1 MSDAIAN
8 PLRNP
13 LSLLFLAALV
23 LITIAGYLLVPTGLD
38 LPVRWG
44 LDGSVTATM
53 PRNWALGQMPI
64 ATAIIWGIF
73 YLIATS
79 GTAMRR
85 RSTALVLKWGLPI
98 VTALFALAELVIV
111 LTGLGI
117 WVPYFQPT

>member
-1 MSDAIAN
+1 MIPH
-8 PLRNP
+8 PLRQP
-13 LSLLFLAALV
+13 LNLALLAI
-23 LITIAGYLLVPTGLD
+23 LIVVTIAGYLLVPAGLD

-53 PRNWALGQMPI
+53 PRNWALAQMPI
-64 ATAIIWGIF
+64 AAAIIWGIF

-85 RSTALVLKWGLPI
+85 RSTAIVLAWGLPI
-98 VTALFALAELVIV
+98 VTGLFALIELLEV
-111 LTGLGI
+111 LSGLGI

>member
-1 MSDAIAN
+1 MVEQNPVRQPLNLALLAI
-8 PLRNP
+8 
-13 LSLLFLAALV
+13 LV
-23 LITIAGYLLVPTGLD
+23 VITIAGYLLVPTGLD

-64 ATAIIWGIF
+64 AAGIIWGIF

-85 RSTALVLKWGLPI
+85 RSTAIVLTWGLPV
-98 VTALFALAELVIV
+98 VTALFALVELLMV

-117 WVPYFQPT
+117 WVPYFQS

>member
-1 MSDAIAN
+1 MIPN
-8 PLRNP
+8 PVRQPFN
-13 LSLLFLAALV
+13 LA
-23 LITIAGYLLVPTGLD
+23 LLVALIVIAVIGYVLVPAGLD
-38 LPVRWG
+38 LPVRWA

-53 PRNWALGQMPI
+53 PRNWALSQMPI
-64 ATAIIWGIF
+64 AAAIVWGLF

-85 RSTALVLKWGLPI
+85 RSTAIVLTYGLPI
-98 VTALFALAELVIV
+98 VTALFALVELMIV